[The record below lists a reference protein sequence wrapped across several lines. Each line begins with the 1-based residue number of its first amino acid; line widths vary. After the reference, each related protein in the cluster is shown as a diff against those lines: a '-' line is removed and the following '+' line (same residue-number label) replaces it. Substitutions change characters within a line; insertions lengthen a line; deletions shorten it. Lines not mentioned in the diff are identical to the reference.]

1 MVLDARH
8 LRSTPA
14 AQADQPFPAP
24 ASQALVS
31 ASTPA
36 DLAGVLAQAVEQ
48 GSPQAQARA
57 VEQLRQLVPTPEG
70 LEAIW
75 AILAQPGD
83 PRRLAAAQLLGY
95 HRQWLSSPSG
105 IRRVLS
111 QARQEG
117 EPAVQTALVWGLR
130 QAEEVREFL
139 LHPDARIAR
148 EAALGLPLGRKTLA
162 PLVRAFRA
170 AARPEGERIF
180 LHKLRA
186 LHPPLMGELVGHL
199 MEEEWG
205 EADHERLAALFVCLP
220 QVPLFELFVEER
232 GKPELASEKGLASAA
247 RARNWHLFSRLA
259 EKALQRGPTIELLR
273 LLLSRSGEDE
283 GFARR
288 HASFL
293 RLALNQADAVM
304 GPELLRHFERLTFK
318 ASEDRLVRLAQ
329 LLVELSFRLEGPSGV
344 QASSLLEE
352 WKQRSPGLKLKIYHL
367 QQRLA

>member
-8 LRSTPA
+8 HQSAPVSNPA
-14 AQADQPFPAP
+14 GIYPPVHSPVHA
-24 ASQALVS
+24 ALGE
-31 ASTPA
+31 PA
-36 DLAGVLAQAVEQ
+36 DLGGLLSQVIQQ
-48 GSPQAQARA
+48 GNAPGQARA

-70 LEAIW
+70 QERIW
-75 AILAQPGD
+75 EILALPGE
-83 PRRLAAAQLLGY
+83 PRRLVAAQVLGY

-105 IRRVLS
+105 IRRVLT
-111 QARQEG
+111 QARQE
-117 EPAVQTALVWGLR
+117 EDPAVQAALVWCLR

-139 LHPDARIAR
+139 LHPDPHIAR

-170 AARPEGERIF
+170 AARPEMERIF
-180 LHKLRA
+180 LHKLRT

-199 MEEEWG
+199 LEEEWG
-205 EADHERLAALFVCLP
+205 EGDNDRLAALFACLP

-232 GKPELASEKGLASAA
+232 GKPELASEKGLAAA
-247 RARNWHLFSRLA
+247 SRARNWHLFSRLA
-259 EKALQRGPTIELLR
+259 ERALQRGPTIELLR

-283 GFARR
+283 AFARR
-288 HASFL
+288 HASVL

-304 GPELLRHFERLTFK
+304 GPELLKHFERLTFK

-344 QASSLLEE
+344 QASTLLEE